1 MGSIGQNIF
10 STPPKDLHRWPAK
23 VISTLTGGH
32 VDNDS
37 TVSVRYNGRC
47 FCIHMSPRFL
57 RNSPKATTLYLKY
70 LQAIQ
75 PDGPGAFEEVYEE
88 DVYEWIVGLFLPIF
102 MRLAPEPLPSFDPD
116 RIRSGEAKP
125 ALSEYLSPETFGCR
139 LEAVDETFFPLH
151 TDDHGGLVA
160 SGTWL
165 NGETLDDIETWAR
178 FFEPLEVEVYFA
190 NAEHALERMPTI
202 VKVGLDG
209 LQRTTTCFF
218 KAFLGLGIPGGPLN
232 RELDVY
238 KNIHTSDLSE
248 DVSVGRLVGVAYE
261 HRRDSAVGLLLRYV
275 DHQGT
280 LHDAIQDNPR
290 VELRKKWAAQIDK
303 AVHELHRIGSVWG
316 DAKPGNILIDKQDN
330 AWITDFEGGYT
341 PGWVDPDK
349 AGTVEGDVQG
359 LERIIRFIFEGPDII
374 YELR

>member
-37 TVSVRYNGRC
+37 TVSVRYTGRC

-125 ALSEYLSPETFGCR
+125 ALSE
-139 LEAVDETFFPLH
+139 
-151 TDDHGGLVA
+151 
-160 SGTWL
+160 
-165 NGETLDDIETWAR
+165 
-178 FFEPLEVEVYFA
+178 
-190 NAEHALERMPTI
+190 MPTI

-209 LQRTTTCFF
+209 LERTTTCFF